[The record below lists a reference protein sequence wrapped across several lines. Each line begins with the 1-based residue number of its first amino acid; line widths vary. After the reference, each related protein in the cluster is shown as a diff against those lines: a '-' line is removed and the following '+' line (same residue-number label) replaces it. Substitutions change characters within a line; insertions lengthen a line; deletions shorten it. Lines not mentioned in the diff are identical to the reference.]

1 MAPIVKK
8 VLAYIVQGEE
18 LLVFR
23 HRDYPE
29 AGLQVP
35 AGTMEER
42 ECSKDA
48 VLREVYEESGLEAV
62 RIVRLLGRY
71 LHDAA
76 PYRDEVH
83 DRHVYH
89 LQPAGHLALTWLHY
103 ERHPSDG
110 GSPIAFQFFWMR
122 LDDPGL
128 HLAGGQGELL
138 GRLTSG

>member
-1 MAPIVKK
+1 MVSK
-8 VLAYIVQGEE
+8 VLAYIVRGDE

-35 AGTMEER
+35 AGTIEQG
-42 ECSKDA
+42 ECSRSA

-71 LHDAA
+71 LHNAA

-89 LQPAGHLALTWLHY
+89 LQPTEPLESTWLHY
-103 ERHPSDG
+103 EHHPSDG
-110 GSPIAFQFFWMR
+110 GPPIAFQFFWMR

-138 GRLTSG
+138 DRLAQG